1 MSLEK
6 IKIINKTINILVSI
20 IVNMQYVMTKKRFAE
35 PQIYRILQENESGV
49 PIPVLL
55 KKYGISQATIY
66 NWRNKYGGMN
76 ISEIRRIN
84 ELEEENDRL
93 KRMFADLSLENMLLK
108 GKLEKNS

>member
-1 MSLEK
+1 
-6 IKIINKTINILVSI
+6 
-20 IVNMQYVMTKKRFAE
+20 MTKKRFAE

-49 PIPVLL
+49 PISSII

-66 NWRNKYGGMN
+66 NWRSRYGGMN

-93 KRMFADLSLENMLLK
+93 KRMFADLSLENFLLK
-108 GKLEKNS
+108 SKLEKER